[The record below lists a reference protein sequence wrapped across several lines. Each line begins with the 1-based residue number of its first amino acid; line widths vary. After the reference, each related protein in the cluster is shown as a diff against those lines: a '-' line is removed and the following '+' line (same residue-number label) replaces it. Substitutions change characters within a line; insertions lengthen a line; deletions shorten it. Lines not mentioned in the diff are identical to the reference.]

1 MIQSWTRRWENAKQ
15 FDEAFAIIE
24 KYEEPLKGENKKM
37 INVVGK
43 QEEFFERFK
52 DSEEFFVD
60 VGLNQSYNS
69 FTKFPVFKCS
79 IFPSSK

>member
-1 MIQSWTRRWENAKQ
+1 MIQSWMRRWENAKQ

-24 KYEEPLKGENKKM
+24 KYEEPLKGENKKI

-52 DSEEFFVD
+52 DSE
-60 VGLNQSYNS
+60 
-69 FTKFPVFKCS
+69 
-79 IFPSSK
+79 